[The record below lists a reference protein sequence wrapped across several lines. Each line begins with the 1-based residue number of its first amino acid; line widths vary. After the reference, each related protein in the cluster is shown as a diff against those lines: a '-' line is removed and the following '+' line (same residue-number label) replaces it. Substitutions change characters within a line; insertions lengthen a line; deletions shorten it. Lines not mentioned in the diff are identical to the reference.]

1 MFATRPSKRWNA
13 RPNDLPDESSWIRV
27 SLAKAKLPYSE
38 IAAVDLGSN
47 SFRLQLARVVD
58 GRLIFH
64 DSLREVVRLGAGL
77 DKHNYL
83 DPEAQQR
90 AIDCLK
96 RFGER
101 LRGLPTEAVR
111 AVATNTFRVAKNS
124 AELLAEAQAALGCPI
139 EIIAGR
145 EEARMIFIG
154 VSHSLPAVDH
164 KRLVIDIGG
173 GSTEFIIGQG
183 LEPIEMESLY
193 MGCVSYSR
201 RFFTDGKIT
210 EEAMRQAEL
219 TAAGEMQGIRAH
231 FMAGHWQEA
240 VGSSGTARSLGE
252 IMRLNGLSD
261 GNITREG
268 LAALRD
274 ILINAKDVRKIQLEG
289 LSADRATVIPGGL
302 SIMRAAFDELNIDRM
317 TTASSALR
325 EGVLYELLGRM
336 QHHDIREATVRA
348 FMRRYHVDRAQAKRV
363 EGLALR
369 LLQQV
374 SYKLRMNEE
383 AAIHYLGW
391 AAKLHEIGITIA
403 HSGYHKHSA
412 YIVENAD
419 MPGFSKMEQQT
430 LGLLVRAHRRSLTKL
445 ALPPIEDD
453 RCLLVLIIRLAVL
466 FKRKRLDGDLPSLT
480 LYWGKDA
487 FQLEVPSAWLLENPL
502 TESALQNE
510 INYWA
515 DAGVTLQLTRLEEAV

>member
-1 MFATRPSKRWNA
+1 MVTR
-13 RPNDLPDESSWIRV
+13 
-27 SLAKAKLPYSE
+27 KLPYSE

-58 GRLIFH
+58 GRLVFH

-77 DKHNYL
+77 DHNNFL
-83 DPEAQQR
+83 DPAAQQR

-101 LRGLPTEAVR
+101 LRGLPQEAVR

-124 AELLAEAQAALGCPI
+124 KQLIAEAEAALGCPI

-145 EEARMIFIG
+145 EEARMIFVG
-154 VSHSLPAVDH
+154 VSHSLPAAEH

-201 RFFTDGKIT
+201 KFFPDGKIS
-210 EEAMRQAEL
+210 EENLHRAQLAAADEIQA
-219 TAAGEMQGIRAH
+219 IRAQ
-231 FMAGHWQEA
+231 FLNTRWDEA

-252 IMRLNGLSD
+252 IMRLNNMSD
-261 GNITREG
+261 GAITRDG
-268 LAALRD
+268 LLAMRNAL
-274 ILINAKDVRKIQLEG
+274 LEAKDTKKIQLNG
-289 LSADRATVIPGGL
+289 LSADRAQVIPGGL
-302 SIMRAAFDELNIDRM
+302 CIMLAAFSELHLQTM

-336 QHHDIREATVRA
+336 QHHDIREATVRV

-363 EGLALR
+363 DSLALK
-369 LLQQV
+369 LLSQV
-374 SYKLRMNEE
+374 SYKLKMKED
-383 AAIHYLGW
+383 AAAHYLGW
-391 AAKLHEIGITIA
+391 AAKLHEIGISIA

-430 LGLLVRAHRRSLTKL
+430 LGLLVRGQRRSLTKL
-445 ALPPIEDD
+445 AMPDFEDD
-453 RCLLVLIIRLAVL
+453 RCLLLLIFRLAVM
-466 FKRKRLDGDLPSLT
+466 FNRKRLDEEVPQLG
-480 LYWGKDA
+480 LYWTKSE
-487 FQLEVPSAWLLENPL
+487 FQLEVCAEWLAQNPL
-502 TESALQNE
+502 TASALQNE
-510 INYWA
+510 INLWR
-515 DAGVTLQLTRLEEAV
+515 DVSITLTLNPISS